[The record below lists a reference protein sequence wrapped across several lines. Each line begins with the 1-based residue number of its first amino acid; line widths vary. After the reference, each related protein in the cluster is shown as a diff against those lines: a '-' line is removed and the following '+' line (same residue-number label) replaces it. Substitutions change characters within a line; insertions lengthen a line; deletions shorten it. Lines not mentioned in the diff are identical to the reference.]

1 VFDFSNLNPKP
12 STAAIRQKLE
22 TFVRSRW
29 ACHEDD
35 HVLIQELNCMEPDCP
50 PKETMI
56 AIFSD
61 GKQPIQ
67 FRIHKALSDVEWS
80 DLNALFEE
88 S

>member
-1 VFDFSNLNPKP
+1 MFDFSNLNPKP
-12 STAAIRQKLE
+12 SAAAARQQLE
-22 TFVRSRW
+22 AFVRSRLE
-29 ACHEDD
+29 CQEQD
-35 HVLIQELNCMEPDCP
+35 HVLVQELNCLEPNCP

-61 GKQPIQ
+61 GKKPVQ
-67 FRIHKALSDVEWS
+67 FRIHRGLSDIELD